1 MEQCEPGCHTGFS
14 GQDRGVV
21 SLRWLHKRIKTDQS
35 LCPKTEMGSH
45 PSSRHPAGG
54 SSYREIQPYGVA
66 PNVHLSLQGAP
77 ITHQQQSQ

>member
-14 GQDRGVV
+14 GQDPG
-21 SLRWLHKRIKTDQS
+21 SLRWLQ
-35 LCPKTEMGSH
+35 TEMGSN